1 MSDFQG
7 ALKELIMPAGSGAR
21 TTPKPWSGGQPK
33 GAVVGKHVRARH
45 KLVVAL
51 AVAGYRNSEI
61 AAELGY
67 TPGRVSIILNSK
79 HPELAEH
86 RSQIQNQ
93 VAINTGDLVL
103 SFHAESRKSLNTLVK
118 IRDKEDAPLSEQR
131 LSALAILDRAGY
143 SPVKKQINVDATLPA
158 QELHSIMGQIEHANE
173 VAARRSEWQIA
184 DVPKPSDR

>member
-1 MSDFQG
+1 MTDFQG

-21 TTPKPWSGGQPK
+21 VTPKPWSGGQPK

-51 AVAGYRNSEI
+51 NIAGYRNSEI
-61 AAELGY
+61 ARELGY
-67 TPGRVSIILNSK
+67 TEGRVSVILNSK
-79 HPELAEH
+79 HPELIQH
-86 RSQIQNQ
+86 RADTLNQ

-103 SFHAESRKSLNTLVK
+103 SFHAESRASLNTLVK

-158 QELHSIMGQIEHANE
+158 QELRSVMGQIDHANE
-173 VAARRSEWQIA
+173 VAARKDEWQIK
-184 DVPKPSDR
+184 VVEPGNR